1 MIRTSD
7 VAQSLEV
14 RHHSGRIRVESYFFA
29 MLSPHRVTCHAE
41 HDFIGSHL
49 FHQSAGFHSLTRIDI
64 SQTGILVGTEHTA
77 RNLAKS
83 TTDQMMYI
91 IRGFEHSGISG
102 LHIISG
108 RFAETLGDVHIV
120 PVGQGG

>member
-1 MIRTSD
+1 MK
-7 VAQSLEV
+7 
-14 RHHSGRIRVESYFFA
+14 IRVAVCQVDMEW
-29 MLSPHRVTCHAE
+29 
-41 HDFIGSHL
+41 
-49 FHQSAGFHSLTRIDI
+49 
-64 SQTGILVGTEHTA
+64 EHTA

-83 TTDQMMYI
+83 ATDQMMYI
-91 IRGFEHSGISG
+91 IRGFEHGGISG